1 VKLIA
6 GRIPGNQEHHTIASR
21 LCSTMMSTY
30 FKPKMEAII
39 DKGTKVSHE
48 YFST

>member
-1 VKLIA
+1 M
-6 GRIPGNQEHHTIASR
+6 
-21 LCSTMMSTY
+21 CSTIMSAY

-48 YFST
+48 YLAT